1 MANGRTGGTGWRAT
15 VRALSKAGALAL
27 AFALLHGPAAGAAT
41 ITVDTVDDDGSV
53 TGDCEL
59 REAIAAADSNAG
71 VDGCTAGAPAPT
83 VDEIGFQIG
92 GAGPHLISPASSFA
106 AIVEPLRI
114 DGSTDGG
121 DEIRLDGGATTGH
134 GLQFAAT
141 ADGSAVVALTVTAF
155 AGSNSAQGIS
165 SSADGFEVEDSFI
178 GTDRAGTAGLG
189 NRTGIAL
196 LGVDGVVRDTWVSGN
211 ELTGIT
217 LNGSGHLVAGSRV
230 GIDPGAPATAL
241 PNGGT
246 GISVEARADG
256 MRIGGPDVADRNVIS
271 GNTGS
276 GVAIS
281 GFSAA
286 DPADGAFDNIVENN
300 RIGTSL
306 NGEVAIGNGNHGIA
320 LLSHTARTD
329 VLDNVISANDVNGIQ
344 LNPLVNAADGSPG
357 PSDNLFAGNRIG
369 TDDDGETA
377 LGNGGDG
384 VALSSGIAEHALEGN
399 VIGGEDEGSCDGDCN
414 LISGNDSLAIGL
426 FGNVVGTEVLGNVI
440 GLDDDGLQALGNGL
454 GLHLDEQGGLIP
466 SGNRIGAP
474 GAGNAVGANGGLAG
488 IEIRADDG
496 VVQSN
501 LIGVT
506 VDALTPMPNGTH
518 AISLSS
524 GADRNLI
531 GGTGAGERNLIL
543 FSDAHGIEVLDG
555 VDNPILGNTINA
567 NDALGVDLDGGTET
581 GPGVTVNDPL
591 DADTGANDLQNF
603 PVIEEA
609 VAGEST
615 TVTGALESEPEADY
629 RIEVFSSN
637 VPDASGFGEGRTLLG
652 ALEVATDGSG
662 NVEFTATLN
671 GATAPGEVVTA
682 TATAL
687 GASGEPLSTSE
698 FSAAVVADECD
709 VTGTD
714 GDDVLIAAPGEVV
727 CGLGGDDVLSADG
740 GDPLLLG
747 GEGNDTIDLSGAA
760 AAADLSLPGGVAQI
774 GGDAVRFEEFEHA
787 IGTSFA
793 DVISGDGAAN
803 DLEGGAGADTL
814 TGAAGADS
822 LVGGTGADELDG
834 DEGAD
839 TLVGD
844 EGADELEGGLQADT
858 LDGEAGADT
867 LKGNEA
873 ADTLRGDGG
882 ADDINGNDGADTVRG
897 GDGGDELKGNDGRDD
912 LKGQD
917 GNDDLKGQ
925 AANDEL
931 AGNAGGSDV
940 CNGGDGGGDKNRGGC
955 ETRRKIP

>member
-1 MANGRTGGTGWRAT
+1 MANGRTGGTGWRAP

-41 ITVDTVDDDGSV
+41 ITVDTVDDDASV

-59 REAIAAADSNAG
+59 REALAAADSNAG
-71 VDGCTAGAPAPT
+71 VDGCAAGAPEPT
-83 VDEIGFQIG
+83 VDEIAFQIA
-92 GAGPHLISPASSFA
+92 GAGPHTISPASSFA
-106 AIVEPLRI
+106 AITETLRI

-121 DEIRLDGGATTGH
+121 DEIRLDGAATTGD
-134 GLQFAAT
+134 GLLFADA
-141 ADGSAVVALTVTAF
+141 ADGSAVVAMTVTGF
-155 AGSNSAQGIS
+155 AGSNSAGIS
-165 SSADGFEVEDSFI
+165 SEADGFTVEDSFI
-178 GTDRAGTAGLG
+178 GTDSAGTPGIG
-189 NRTGIAL
+189 NRTGVEL
-196 LGVDGVVRDTWVSGN
+196 FELDGVIRNTWVSGN
-211 ELTGIT
+211 DIQGVS
-217 LNGSGHLVAGSRV
+217 LNGSGHLLAGSRV

-246 GISVEARADG
+246 GVSIEARADE

-276 GVAIS
+276 GVVIS

-286 DPADGAFDNIVENN
+286 DPTDGAFDNVVENN

-320 LLSHTARTD
+320 LLSHAARTD
-329 VLDNVISANDVNGIQ
+329 VLDNVISANNVNGIQ

-357 PSDNLFAGNRIG
+357 PSDNLIAGNRIG

-377 LGNGGDG
+377 LGNGGNG
-384 VALSSGIAEHALEGN
+384 VTLSSGIDEHALEGN
-399 VIGGEDEGSCDGDCN
+399 VVGGENEGSCDGDCN
-414 LISGNDSLAIGL
+414 VISGNDDLAVSLL
-426 FGNVVGTEVLGNVI
+426 GNVAGTEVLGNVI
-440 GLDDDGLQALGNGL
+440 GLDVDGIQALGNGF
-454 GLHLDEQGGLIP
+454 GLHVAEQNGLVP

-474 GAGNAVGANGGLAG
+474 EAGNAIAANDGLAG
-488 IEIRADDG
+488 IEIRADEG

-518 AISLSS
+518 AISLSE
-524 GADRNLI
+524 GADGNLI
-531 GGTGAGERNLIL
+531 GGTGAGEGNVIL
-543 FSDAHGIEVLDG
+543 FSDAHGVEVVDG
-555 VDNPILGNTINA
+555 VENPILGNTINA
-567 NDALGVDLDGGTET
+567 NDALGIDLDGGTEN
-581 GPGVTVNDPL
+581 GSGVTANDLL
-591 DADTGANDLQNF
+591 DADAGANDLQNF
-603 PVIEEA
+603 PVIEQA
-609 VAGEST
+609 VAGDST
-615 TVTGALESEPEADY
+615 TVTGALESEPGTDY

-652 ALEVATDGSG
+652 ALEGATDASG
-662 NVEFTATLN
+662 NVEFTATLD

-682 TATAL
+682 TATSL
-687 GASGEPLSTSE
+687 GATSEPLSTSE
-698 FSAAVVADECD
+698 FSAAVVAEECD

-714 GDDVLIAAPGEVV
+714 GDDVLSAAPGEVV

-760 AAADLSLPGGVAQI
+760 AGADLSLPGGVAQI
-774 GGDAVRFEEFEHA
+774 GGDTVRFEEFEQA

-814 TGAAGADS
+814 TGDAGADS

-844 EGADELEGGLQADT
+844 EGADELDGGLQADT

-867 LKGNEA
+867 LNGNEA

-897 GDGGDELKGNDGRDD
+897 GDGGDDLKGNDGTDD

-917 GNDDLKGQ
+917 GNDDVKGQ